1 MNLDWQRW
9 PDALWL
15 VRHGESAGNVA
26 LAQAEAA
33 GHSVVN
39 MPLRDMDVPLSALG
53 AEQAA
58 AVGRW
63 FGAHGEETR
72 PTVMLVSPYLRTR
85 ATAEILGECAGFDFN
100 RVPFVTDE
108 RLREKEFGI
117 FDRLTKLGAR
127 KRYPEQAAYRTVL
140 GKFYYRPPG
149 GESWCDVILRLRSV
163 VDDLAR
169 DYRRERVLIV
179 AHQVVVNCFRY
190 LLEQMTEEEIL
201 AIDRQIDVPNC
212 SVTSYEY
219 DQNAHCQ
226 GRLVL
231 QRAYFTAPL
240 EQAGTPVTVSRDV
253 PVAPK

>member
-1 MNLDWQRW
+1 MDRQRW

-15 VRHGESAGNVA
+15 ARHGESAGNVA
-26 LAQAEAA
+26 RVAAETA
-33 GHSVVN
+33 GNAVIN
-39 MPLRDMDVPLSALG
+39 TPERDMDVPLSPLG
-53 AEQAA
+53 QEQAA
-58 AVGRW
+58 VLGRW
-63 FGAHGEETR
+63 FGALAEAER

-85 ATAEILGECAGFDFN
+85 ATAEILGESAGFDFN

-127 KRYPEQAAYRTVL
+127 KRFPEQSAYRTVL

-212 SVTSYEY
+212 SVTSYQY
-219 DQNAHCQ
+219 DANANLQ
-226 GRLVL
+226 GRLTL
-231 QRAYFTAPL
+231 RQAYFTAPL
-240 EQAGTPVTVSRDV
+240 TDAGTRVTTLRDV